1 MPKRTVRDLDVRG
14 KKVLVRVDFNVRQ
27 TESGDVADDRRIR
40 AALPTL
46 NDVLNRG
53 GSLILVSHLGRPSG
67 DPAADAPFR
76 MNPVATRLAELIG
89 RPVKKTDDTV
99 GPQAQATCAKLAPG
113 EIVVLENVRFNKG
126 EKKGDPA
133 FAKQMAALADAYV
146 NDAFG
151 TCHRDEASM
160 VAVPEQFPADRRAI
174 GFLVEKELQILD
186 TLLSHPKSPYLAVM
200 GGAKV
205 SDKILVIESLL
216 KKVDKLLIG
225 GAMTYTFLK
234 AQGHSVG
241 QSKVEADKLDV
252 ARHVLQLAGSKLVLP
267 VDHLVASKPEA
278 GGDQGGRRAYHPR
291 RLVRHGYRSQDH
303 RALFQHHQGCW
314 NGRLERA
321 DGQVRGRGVRHG
333 NQGDRAGAGRL
344 SWCDR
349 HRWRRVCRSR
359 REIRPRRQGQSR
371 LDWRRG
377 LPRITRRQVVQLAQG
392 YPRPLS
398 PSTRPGQAVSERFA
412 RRRPRS
418 SFRFGRRSHQDGS
431 ARFRRSADDDL
442 LEFAVNSDRNAH
454 ECRRGCL
461 HNLVVAG

>member
-14 KKVLVRVDFNVRQ
+14 KKVLVRVDFNVPQ

-46 NDVLNRG
+46 NDVLSRG

-76 MNPVATRLAELIG
+76 MDPVAARLAELIG
-89 RPVKKTDDTV
+89 RSVKKTDDTV
-99 GPQAQATCAKLAPG
+99 GPQAQAACADLAPG

-234 AQGHSVG
+234 
-241 QSKVEADKLDV
+241 DK
-252 ARHVLQLAGSKLVLP
+252 
-267 VDHLVASKPEA
+267 
-278 GGDQGGRRAYHPR
+278 
-291 RLVRHGYRSQDH
+291 
-303 RALFQHHQGCW
+303 
-314 NGRLERA
+314 
-321 DGQVRGRGVRHG
+321 
-333 NQGDRAGAGRL
+333 
-344 SWCDR
+344 
-349 HRWRRVCRSR
+349 
-359 REIRPRRQGQSR
+359 
-371 LDWRRG
+371 
-377 LPRITRRQVVQLAQG
+377 
-392 YPRPLS
+392 
-398 PSTRPGQAVSERFA
+398 
-412 RRRPRS
+412 
-418 SFRFGRRSHQDGS
+418 
-431 ARFRRSADDDL
+431 
-442 LEFAVNSDRNAH
+442 
-454 ECRRGCL
+454 
-461 HNLVVAG
+461 

>member
-14 KKVLVRVDFNVRQ
+14 KKVLVRVDFNVPQ

-99 GPQAQATCAKLAPG
+99 GPQAQATCAELAPG

-126 EKKGDPA
+126 EKKGDPT

-186 TLLSHPKSPYLAVM
+186 TLLSHPKSPYVAVM

-216 KKVDKLLIG
+216 GKVDKLLVG

-252 ARHVLQLAGSKLVLP
+252 ASHVLQLAGSKPVLP

-278 GGDQGGRRAYHPR
+278 GAETKVVEGPTIPDGWFGMDIGPKTIELYSGIIKDAGT
-291 RLVRHGYRSQDH
+291 VV
-303 RALFQHHQGCW
+303 W
-314 NGRLERA
+314 NGPMGKFEVAAFATGTRAIAQALADSHGVTAVGGGESAEAVEKFGLADKVSHVSTGGGAFLESLE
-321 DGQVRGRGVRHG
+321 GKSFNSLKVIP
-333 NQGDRAGAGRL
+333 DR
-344 SWCDR
+344 
-349 HRWRRVCRSR
+349 
-359 REIRPRRQGQSR
+359 
-371 LDWRRG
+371 
-377 LPRITRRQVVQLAQG
+377 
-392 YPRPLS
+392 
-398 PSTRPGQAVSERFA
+398 
-412 RRRPRS
+412 
-418 SFRFGRRSHQDGS
+418 
-431 ARFRRSADDDL
+431 
-442 LEFAVNSDRNAH
+442 
-454 ECRRGCL
+454 
-461 HNLVVAG
+461 